1 MSEAYTTVL
10 EAALA
15 YARAGYP
22 VFPVDPETKHP
33 LTEHGFKDATLDE
46 EAIIRMFSRWPV
58 GVAIA
63 TAGLVII
70 DVDAP
75 ASPWLVEDGVPEAL
89 MSCPTSRTPG
99 GGTHHFFR
107 RPAGFRGKNWNG
119 EVAVGIDI
127 KTDGGYVVVPPTRR
141 TEGAYEWVSDDL
153 RETPREALPALPG
166 AINWHIERTADR
178 KTCSTSAG
186 ATPPSVT
193 MSARVPQGKRNSTLA
208 SHAGRLRRQGL
219 SEGDIATELHI
230 INTSHCDPPLEPAE
244 VDRIAASVS
253 RYAPGTTGG
262 GRPPSPVLTVPRL
275 TFDEVMATPDDG
287 REVLIEGVM
296 RRGDIVNLIGVPKSR
311 KSMLVT
317 QVAMQMAIGAQCLG
331 QFQTAKGR
339 TLIIDAEVGAASLR
353 DRLRILSAEL
363 DIDIQHLRDAIFVHD
378 LRGIWDQSGQCEAIL
393 ASLRTGEFDLVIVDP
408 LYRMLPDGA
417 DENDNIE
424 MAAFYR
430 MLSHHITRC
439 GAGCFVVHHM
449 PKANGMNRSTTDAG
463 AGAGAIS
470 RAADGQLVLTHN
482 EGGWVLKGAF
492 RGFPDFDDR
501 RLERGDLAW
510 RVEGVI
516 EPKAKGKG
524 PGTKKGKPAP
534 VSKEEFATRF
544 VTAQPD
550 TADAVINRALEAG
563 VSKREAR
570 SLLDAA
576 VADRLVDK
584 VTKGGRI
591 KDMFS
596 RPRGTEPC

>member
-107 RPAGFRGKNWNG
+107 RPAGFRGKNWNS

-127 KTDGGYVVVPPTRR
+127 KTDGGYVVLAPTERA
-141 TEGAYEWVSDDL
+141 EGRYEWVRGDL
-153 RETPREALPALPG
+153 RDITRDTLPVLPD
-166 AINWHIERTADR
+166 AINRHIERTAAR
-178 KTCSTSAG
+178 RERAG
-186 ATPPSVT
+186 AAARPSI
-193 MSARVPQGKRNSTLA
+193 AGGGRIPEGQRNSTLT
-208 SHAGRLRRQGL
+208 SHAGRLRRQGMTQTQIA
-219 SEGDIATELHI
+219 SELLVM
-230 INTSHCDPPLEPAE
+230 NTTLCDPPLPTDQVEG
-244 VDRIAASVS
+244 IAASIA
-253 RYAPGTTGG
+253 RYPPGSSGVR
-262 GRPPSPVLTVPRL
+262 RPPPLTVPRL

-287 REVLIEGVM
+287 REVLIQGVM

-317 QVAMQMAIGAQCLG
+317 QVAMQMATGAPCLG
-331 QFQTAKGR
+331 EFKTSRGR

-353 DRLRILSAEL
+353 DRFGLLCAEL
-363 DIDIQHLRDAIFVHD
+363 GINHAALTGALEVHD
-378 LRGIWDQSGQCEAIL
+378 LRGHMDPSGQCEAIL
-393 ASLRTGEFDLVIVDP
+393 AALQTGEFDLVIVDP

-417 DENDNIE
+417 DENDNIQ
-424 MAAFYR
+424 MATYYR
-430 MLSHHITRC
+430 MLGHHAARAEI
-439 GAGCFVVHHM
+439 GCFVVHHM
-449 PKANGMNRSTTDAG
+449 PKSNGMTRSVTDAG

-470 RAADGQLVLTHN
+470 RAADGQLVLSHN
-482 EGGWVLKGAF
+482 EGGWMLKGAF

-510 RVEGVI
+510 RIEGVI
-516 EPKAKGKG
+516 EPRAKGKG
-524 PGTKKGKPAP
+524 LGTKKSKPAP

-550 TADAVINRALEAG
+550 TADAIINRALEAG

-576 VADRLVDK
+576 VADRLVHK

-591 KDMFS
+591 KDTFS
-596 RPRGTEPC
+596 RPWEAQPC